1 MKFGPKYLRLFGKI
15 YKKKITPAPFF
26 WKYDIFIIKNIIMK
40 KIVRLTES
48 DLMRLVKRVIKEN
61 QNELDDILNGL
72 ENTLEQLEF
81 RGYSKPNVSKLSVMQ
96 KYENFNEKL
105 ILSDLPDEIK
115 DEYRD
120 NAKNLFKKIFRYL

>member
-1 MKFGPKYLRLFGKI
+1 
-15 YKKKITPAPFF
+15 
-26 WKYDIFIIKNIIMK
+26 MK

-48 DLMRLVKRVIKEN
+48 DLMRLVKMVIKEN

-72 ENTLEQLEF
+72 ENTLEKLEF
-81 RGYSKPNVSKLSVMQ
+81 RGYPKPNVSKLSVMQ

-105 ILSDLPDEIK
+105 ILSDLPDETK